1 MASVDDQG
9 DSCLDDDYSDCSD
22 DETSLGGW
30 LVGDDVV
37 EYMDALDHYLGD
49 DDDDEPLQQPKK
61 RRLVRAEPETDD
73 EDEPQPVYR
82 NKKWIVDD
90 EDEAVAVAVA

>member
-1 MASVDDQG
+1 MASTDAG
-9 DSCLDDDYSDCSD
+9 DSCCDDDFSDCSD

-37 EYMDALDHYLGD
+37 EYMDALDNYLD
-49 DDDDEPLQQPKK
+49 DDDDEPVQRKK

-73 EDEPQPVYR
+73 EDAPKPAYR
-82 NKKWIVDD
+82 NKKWVVDD
-90 EDEAVAVAVA
+90 EEEAVAVVAY